1 MAIKPEQQS
10 STESTVAS
18 TAEEP
23 KGFRARL
30 RRARV
35 RTREGLLNQ
44 RALVAAE
51 ARSYV
56 GRLRGGDMGSLPAL
70 LGLIV
75 LFVVFSGLHDR
86 FLTTYNMANLVVQ
99 AAAICVLAMGLV
111 FVLLIGEIDLSAG
124 VAGGA
129 AATITALA
137 IIDNGWPWWVATLAG
152 IGVGA
157 LIGLAIGLLVSI
169 LGIPSFVVTLAFF
182 LALQA
187 VPLKLIGSGGS
198 IRFNDEVLRGLSIK
212 NVPVTA
218 GWIAAIVIVV
228 GFASLT
234 LWNYRSRSAKGLV
247 HKPLTLVLL
256 RIAVLTGV
264 VLGLTTLLSANR
276 APNPELFDISG
287 LPWVAPV
294 VVALL
299 LFWTFMLTRTRFG
312 RHLYA
317 VGGNKEAARR
327 AGINVTRV
335 RITAFMICSGMAAIA
350 GILSA
355 SYTGKVSPG
364 SGGGNE
370 LLYAVGAAV
379 IGGTSL
385 FGGRGRAV
393 DAVIGGLVIATIPN
407 GLGLLD
413 QASYINFIVTGS
425 VLLLAASVDAISR
438 RRRSAAG
445 V

>member
-1 MAIKPEQQS
+1 MSLRSENT
-10 STESTVAS
+10 STEDTGQ
-18 TAEEP
+18 
-23 KGFRARL
+23 KGDTDFEVDTYQATTLGDVGRDY
-30 RRARV
+30 
-35 RTREGLLNQ
+35 LN
-44 RALVAAE
+44 
-51 ARSYV
+51 
-56 GRLRGGDMGSLPAL
+56 RLRGGDMGSLPAL
-70 LGLIV
+70 LGLVV
-75 LFVVFSGLHDR
+75 LFIVFSSAHDR

-99 AAAICVLAMGLV
+99 AASICVLAMGLI
-111 FVLLIGEIDLSAG
+111 FVLLLGEIDLSAG

-129 AATITALA
+129 SATITALS
-137 IIDNGWPWWVATLAG
+137 IVDNGWSWWTAALAG
-152 IGVGA
+152 IAVGVV
-157 LIGLAIGLLVSI
+157 IGLAIGLLVAL

-218 GWIAAIVIVV
+218 GWIAAGVIVV
-228 GFASLT
+228 GYAALSL
-234 LWNYRSRSAKGLV
+234 WRYRSRTAKGLV
-247 HKPLTLVLL
+247 HKPFALVVLQIIVL
-256 RIAVLTGV
+256 AGIA
-264 VLGLTTLLSANR
+264 LGLTYLLSQNR
-276 APNPELFDISG
+276 APNPLIFDISG
-287 LPWVAPV
+287 IPWVAPV
-294 VVALL
+294 VVVLL
-299 LFWTFMLTRTRFG
+299 LFWTFMLNRTRFG

-317 VGGNKEAARR
+317 VGGNAEAARR
-327 AGINVTRV
+327 AGINVNRV
-335 RITAFMICSGMAAIA
+335 KITAFMICSGMAAIA

-355 SYTGKVSPG
+355 SYSGKVSPG

-385 FGGRGRAV
+385 FGGRGRAI
-393 DAVIGGLVIATIPN
+393 DGVIGGLVIATIPN
-407 GLGLLD
+407 GLGLLN
-413 QASYINFIVTGS
+413 QASYINFLVTGG

>member
-1 MAIKPEQQS
+1 M
-10 STESTVAS
+10 TVGSDAKTS
-18 TAEEP
+18 TATS
-23 KGFRARL
+23 GFDSDSQQAATIGDSARD
-30 RRARV
+30 
-35 RTREGLLNQ
+35 
-44 RALVAAE
+44 
-51 ARSYV
+51 YV
-56 GRLRGGDMGSLPAL
+56 NRLRGGDMGSLPAI

-75 LFVVFSGLHDR
+75 LFAVFSSLNDR

-99 AAAICVLAMGLV
+99 AGSICVLAMGLV
-111 FVLLIGEIDLSAG
+111 FVLLLGEIDLSAG

-129 AATITALA
+129 AATIIALLLL
-137 IIDNGWPWWVATLAG
+137 DYNWSWWAAVLAG
-152 IGVGA
+152 IAVGA
-157 LIGLAIGLLVSI
+157 VIGSTIGSLVAF

-198 IRFNDEVLRGLSIK
+198 LRFNDEVLRGLSIK

-218 GWIAAIVIVV
+218 GWIAAVLIVLA
-228 GFASLT
+228 FAGLSL
-234 LWNYRSRSAKGLV
+234 WRYRSLSSKGLV
-247 HKPLTLVLL
+247 HQPLGLVVIKIVVL
-256 RIAVLTGV
+256 AVI
-264 VLGLTTLLSANR
+264 VLGLTALLSANR
-276 APNPELFDISG
+276 APNPDLFTISG
-287 LPWVAPV
+287 IPWVLPV

-299 LFWTFMLTRTRFG
+299 LFWTFILGRTRFG

-317 VGGNKEAARR
+317 VGGNAEAARR
-327 AGINVTRV
+327 AGINVLRLK
-335 RITAFMICSGMAAIA
+335 IAAFVICSSMAAVSGLLA
-350 GILSA
+350 A

-364 SGGGNE
+364 SGGGTE

-385 FGGRGRAV
+385 FGGRGRAI

-407 GLGLLD
+407 GLGLLN
-413 QASYINFIVTGS
+413 QASYINFLVTGG

>member
-1 MAIKPEQQS
+1 MSMHS
-10 STESTVAS
+10 SPTTPGGGGSHVADPQTPARQ
-18 TAEEP
+18 TAT
-23 KGFRARL
+23 GSGSGDFSGDNRSQNTARE
-30 RRARV
+30 V
-35 RTREGLLNQ
+35 F
-44 RALVAAE
+44 VD
-51 ARSYV
+51 YV
-56 GRLRGGDMGSLPAL
+56 NRLRGGDMGSLPAL
-70 LGLIV
+70 LGLAV
-75 LFVVFSGLHDR
+75 LFVVFGLAHDR
-86 FLTTYNMANLVVQ
+86 FLTTYNLTNLVIQ
-99 AAAICVLAMGLV
+99 AGSICVLAMGLV
-111 FVLLIGEIDLSAG
+111 FVLLLGEIDLSAG

-129 AATITALA
+129 SATITALV
-137 IIDNGWPWWVATLAG
+137 IIDHGWAWWAAVLAG
-152 IGVGA
+152 IAVGA
-157 LIGLAIGLLVSI
+157 VIGLSIGMLVAI

-187 VPLKLIGSGGS
+187 VPLRLIGSGGS
-198 IRFNDEVLRGLSIK
+198 LRFNQEVLRGLSVK

-218 GWIAAIVIVV
+218 GWVAAGVLVV
-228 GFASLT
+228 GYAAL
-234 LWNYRSRSAKGLV
+234 LLLRYRSRVAKGLG
-247 HKPLTLVLL
+247 HRPLSLVGLQ
-256 RIAVLTGV
+256 IVAFTAI
-264 VLGLTTLLSANR
+264 VLGLTTLLSQNR
-276 APNPELFDISG
+276 AVNPDVFNISG
-287 LPWVAPV
+287 IPWVAPV
-294 VVALL
+294 VIALL
-299 LFWTFMLTRTRFG
+299 LFWTFVLQRTRFG

-317 VGGNKEAARR
+317 VGGNAEAARR
-327 AGINVTRV
+327 AGINVTRIKV
-335 RITAFMICSGMAAIA
+335 AAFVICSGMAAVS
-350 GILSA
+350 GILAA

-413 QASYINFIVTGS
+413 QASYINFIVTGT